1 MDEEKLESKIKKAIT
16 KKAIGYQA
24 KEVVEEYQNDERGLT
39 LTKKRVTKKHYPP
52 DTQAAKMLLE
62 GLDQTELKNLSEED
76 LLKEK
81 QRLINSLAKLTNLN

>member
-1 MDEEKLESKIKKAIT
+1 MEDEKLQSKIKKAMT
-16 KKAIGYQA
+16 KKAVGYQA
-24 KEVVEEYQNDERGLT
+24 KEVVEEYQNDENGLI

-62 GLDQTELKNLSEED
+62 GLEQTELTKLSEDE

-81 QRLINSLAKLTNLN
+81 QRLINSLEKLTK

>member
-39 LTKKRVTKKHYPP
+39 LTKKRVTKKRKKRR
-52 DTQAAKMLLE
+52 T
-62 GLDQTELKNLSEED
+62 
-76 LLKEK
+76 
-81 QRLINSLAKLTNLN
+81 R

>member
-1 MDEEKLESKIKKAIT
+1 MEDEKLQSKIKKAMT

-24 KEVVEEYQNDERGLT
+24 KEVVEEYQNDENGLI

-62 GLDQTELKNLSEED
+62 GLEQTELTKLSEDE

-81 QRLINSLAKLTNLN
+81 QRLINSLEKLTK

>member
-1 MDEEKLESKIKKAIT
+1 MEDEKLQSKIKKAMT
-16 KKAIGYQA
+16 KKAVGYQA
-24 KEVVEEYQNDERGLT
+24 KEVVEEYQNDENGLI

-62 GLDQTELKNLSEED
+62 GLEQTELTKLSEDE

-81 QRLINSLAKLTNLN
+81 QRLINSLEKLAK